1 MQMLFSFMRSFPF
14 INCWSQ
20 CLCYWF
26 PVKKGCGELLFWS
39 SLFGA
44 LYASCILHLF
54 LQFGEI
60 FFYDF
65 VRHIFWVFDL
75 CFFSFLYISIICRF
89 GLFVASID
97 FLDTLCPDSFRF
109 NIFFDKAICISYTL
123 SSGPEINS
131 SMSFNLLLR
140 LTSEDLFDI
149 LRFLFPVLIQFGFSL
164 VIAFLC

>member
-89 GLFVASID
+89 GLFVVSID

-109 NIFFDKAICISYTL
+109 NIFFDKAIYAFLIPCRQDLKLTL
-123 SSGPEINS
+123 PC
-131 SMSFNLLLR
+131 LLIYCWGLPLR
-140 LTSEDLFDI
+140 ICLTSWDFH
-149 LRFLFPVLIQFGFSL
+149 FQF
-164 VIAFLC
+164 

>member
-1 MQMLFSFMRSFPF
+1 MGCSFAMQMLFSFMRSFPF

-20 CLCYWF
+20 CLCYWC

-89 GLFVASID
+89 GLFVVSID

-109 NIFFDKAICISYTL
+109 NIFFDKAIYAFLIPCRQDLKLTL
-123 SSGPEINS
+123 PC
-131 SMSFNLLLR
+131 LLIYCWGLPLR
-140 LTSEDLFDI
+140 ICLTSWDFH
-149 LRFLFPVLIQFGFSL
+149 FQF
-164 VIAFLC
+164 